1 MGVRERKLTITLF
14 IITLSSLIN
23 WFPSLIHMSIS
34 IFNPHV
40 SKILFQENIS
50 KRNDDI
56 FIRKLVDKFYNLRW
70 LKCSGFTTA
79 QSLIHWSFVYQY
91 VTSPYN
97 IKPVCKNSRHTYQL
111 EIVIL
116 MWNRIL
122 ITIYKYNL
130 AARKSRITKYNPKV
144 KGLTMEAG
152 REGVVYLFSKLVL
165 TQCKVNSN

>member
-1 MGVRERKLTITLF
+1 MVSIVDTPEYFDFQPSRIQNPFPREHIKTQWWYFYSQTRWQILQSTLAQMQW
-14 IITLSSLIN
+14 IYHCT
-23 WFPSLIHMSIS
+23 
-34 IFNPHV
+34 IFNP
-40 SKILFQENIS
+40 L
-50 KRNDDI
+50 
-56 FIRKLVDKFYNLRW
+56 
-70 LKCSGFTTA
+70 
-79 QSLIHWSFVYQY
+79 WSFVYQY

-144 KGLTMEAG
+144 KGLSMEAG